1 MPRESRRRALPV
13 AAVFCVLLVSL
24 LPMHAAPHATIAT
37 FSIVAHDPATGE
49 LGVAVQSRFF
59 AVGAVVPYAEGDVGA
74 IASQA
79 MGNPTFGPRGLR
91 LLREGHSVQETL
103 DLLLK
108 DDPDRERRQVAI
120 VDAKGRTAAYT
131 GSKCSAWASHRTG
144 PNFSVQGNILVSEQ
158 TVAAMEK
165 AFTDTQGML
174 GEKLL
179 RAIEEGQKAG
189 GDARGMQSAA
199 MLIVKQGAG
208 YGGTDRYCDLRVDD
222 HAEPIQELRR
232 IFNLWKVRALTL
244 EGYRLV
250 GTKEYARAIA
260 IGKEAVALDP
270 TSGHSQYNLAC
281 FLSRA
286 GRSQEA
292 LKMLQE
298 ALALDARLARRAAE
312 DSDFE
317 PLHAD
322 PAFKQLIAR

>member
-1 MPRESRRRALPV
+1 MTRDSRRHALPV
-13 AAVFCVLLVSL
+13 AAVCCLLVAL
-24 LPMHAAPHATIAT
+24 RPVPAAPDTNIAT

-79 MGNPTFGPRGLR
+79 MGNPTFGPRGLT

-108 DDPDRERRQVAI
+108 DDPDREQRQVGI

-131 GSKCSAWASHRTG
+131 GSKCFGWAGHRTG
-144 PNFSVQGNILVSEQ
+144 PNFSVQGNILVSEE

-165 AFTDTQGML
+165 AFTDTKGML
-174 GEKLL
+174 GERLM

-189 GDARGMQSAA
+189 GDSRGMQSAA

-232 IFNLWKVRALTL
+232 LFNVWRVRALIF

-250 GTKEYARAIA
+250 GAKEFVRAVA
-260 IGKEAVALDP
+260 IGKEAAALDP
-270 TSGHSQYNLAC
+270 TSGETQYHLAC

-292 LKMLQE
+292 LQTLQD
-298 ALALDARLARRAAE
+298 AVALDAKLAERAAE
-312 DSDFE
+312 DPDLE
-317 PLHAD
+317 PLRAD